1 MDIRLDCVDTVPS
14 CSLSILIV
22 GIMLIFPFIRDSIV
36 LIVPACSLSIFM
48 VGIMLIFSLIR
59 DSIVLI

>member
-36 LIVPACSLSIFM
+36 LIVPACILSILM
-48 VGIMLIFSLIR
+48 VGILLIFPWI
-59 DSIVLI
+59 